1 MVASVCFA
9 AALMGLALSV
19 GASSLAKAAGAEKLF
34 SASEGVTLQRNF
46 FIPDGTGDIK
56 DPRSG
61 LKVSASQAGKINT
74 ASAMAGDFEL
84 DFKVVSRATGINDFD
99 LLTFVFTDENSGEE
113 FKVYYD
119 MKYSSEYEAK
129 GIGKAFATFPYG

>member
-1 MVASVCFA
+1 MKNKAGVVVASVCFA

-61 LKVSASQAGKINT
+61 LKVSASQAGKTIPPRPWREIL
-74 ASAMAGDFEL
+74 SL
-84 DFKVVSRATGINDFD
+84 ISRW
-99 LLTFVFTDENSGEE
+99 
-113 FKVYYD
+113 
-119 MKYSSEYEAK
+119 
-129 GIGKAFATFPYG
+129 FPARRG